1 MVRLINDK
9 TIMKTMFNIKDK
21 VKALR
26 TRSLRLAALLP
37 LCLCSFPFFTSCSD
51 FIDQGSDRV
60 ILDGKN
66 HLNGAEDTL
75 YSVVGIVNKLQ
86 TIADRTILL
95 GEVRGDL
102 SDITNNTSAD
112 LRDVAL
118 FNVNDTT
125 NAYNSPADYY
135 AVINNCNYFIANA
148 DTALKNNRNEYIF
161 RKEYAAVKAF
171 RAWTYMQL
179 AQVYGKVPFVTDPI
193 LSKADAD
200 KDYPRY
206 DMQQICQYFLN
217 DLKGLESVEKPGY
230 GTIRRVDSHFFF
242 FPIYILEGDMNLWL
256 GNYRDAALCYYRYLT
271 TRNGENVSYPTSTN
285 VAAWSRSDTH
295 WNIRQG
301 AWSSAFSE
309 GSYYTQGSELV
320 TLIPGDSIPSE
331 GNYSQL
337 RNLFNSRSENGYQV
351 SIVPSKSLIDLSAAQ
366 TYCHYTSTRDIIYA
380 PSGLDNYETG
390 DLRLATVYSSVKT
403 DRLEP
408 NKTIDYVTNWKHSDQ
423 NVQVY
428 RRTMV
433 YLHLAEALN
442 RAGFPRFAFEIL
454 KDGVNDEI
462 MQSKI
467 IPYYKTDSAWLAQF
481 SFPSNLYVRRS
492 GAYPELASENTVGI
506 HSHGSGWSEYNDYYV
521 FPDDSTLTGDARLQY
536 QVEHVEDLIMD
547 ENALEFAFEGQRYYD
562 LIRVAMRRGNP
573 AYLADKIYGRR
584 GSDKV
589 GEMRGLIGKDL
600 YQTANWYLPLP

>member
-1 MVRLINDK
+1 
-9 TIMKTMFNIKDK
+9 MKTMFNIKDK

-37 LCLCSFPFFTSCSD
+37 LCFCSFPFFTSCSD

>member
-1 MVRLINDK
+1 
-9 TIMKTMFNIKDK
+9 MKTMFNIKEK
-21 VKALR
+21 VKACGIR
-26 TRSLRLAALLP
+26 GFRLAALVP
-37 LCLCSFPFFTSCSD
+37 LCLCAFPFFTSCSD
-51 FIDQGSDRV
+51 FINQDSDRV
-60 ILDGKN
+60 ILDGKD
-66 HLNGAEDTL
+66 HLNNAEDTL

-86 TIADRTILL
+86 AIADRTILL

-102 SDITNNTSAD
+102 SDITNYTSAD

-118 FNVNDTT
+118 FNVKDTT

-135 AVINNCNYFIANA
+135 AVINNCNYFIAHA

-171 RAWTYMQL
+171 RAWTYMQM
-179 AQVYGKVPFVTDPI
+179 AQVYGQVPFVTDPI

-217 DLKGLESVEKPGY
+217 DLKGLETIEKPGY
-230 GTIRRVDSHFFF
+230 GVIRRVDSRFFY
-242 FPIYILEGDMNLWL
+242 FPIYLLEGDMNLWL
-256 GNYRDAALCYYRYLT
+256 GNYREAALCYYRYLS
-271 TRNGENVSYPTSTN
+271 TRNGENVGYPISNSTN
-285 VAAWSRSDTH
+285 CWSRNSTH
-295 WNIRQG
+295 WDMSLIQTSWFR
-301 AWSSAFSE
+301 E
-309 GSYYTQGSELV
+309 GSSYNSASELV

-337 RNLFNSRSENGYQV
+337 RNLFNSRSENEYKV
-351 SIVPSKSLIDLSAAQ
+351 SVVPSQSLINLSEAQ
-366 TYCHYTSTRDIIYA
+366 TYCHYTSTRNVIYA
-380 PSGLDNYETG
+380 PTGLSNNQTG
-390 DLRLATVYSSVKT
+390 DLRLSSVYSSMKS
-403 DRLEP
+403 DRIEQ
-408 NKTIDYVTNWKHSDQ
+408 NKTIDVVSNSKHNDQ

-428 RRTMV
+428 RRSMV

-462 MQSKI
+462 IQEKV
-467 IPYYKTDSAWLAQF
+467 IPYYKADSAWIAQF
-481 SFPSNLYVRRS
+481 SFPSNMYVRRS
-492 GAYPELASENTVGI
+492 GAYPELASENTLGI
-506 HSHGSGWSEYNDYYV
+506 HSRGCGWSEYNDYYV
-521 FPDDSTLTGDARLQY
+521 LPDDTTLTGDARLQY

-547 ENALEFAFEGQRYYD
+547 EDALELAFEGQRFYD
-562 LIRVAMRRGNP
+562 LMRVALRRGDP
-573 AYLADKIYGRR
+573 AYLADKVYGRR
-584 GSDKV
+584 GADKV

>member
-1 MVRLINDK
+1 MK
-9 TIMKTMFNIKDK
+9 TIFNIKDK

-51 FIDQGSDRV
+51 FIDQDSDRV

-193 LSKADAD
+193 LSKAEAD

>member
-1 MVRLINDK
+1 MI
-9 TIMKTMFNIKDK
+9 NIKDK
-21 VKALR
+21 VKACGIR
-26 TRSLRLAALLP
+26 GFRLAALVP
-37 LCLCSFPFFTSCSD
+37 LCLCSFSFFTSCSD
-51 FIDQGSDRV
+51 FIDQDSDRV

-66 HLNGAEDTL
+66 HLNNAEDTL

-102 SDITNNTSAD
+102 SDITNYTSAD

-125 NAYNSPADYY
+125 NAYNTPADYY
-135 AVINNCNYFIANA
+135 AVINNCNYFIAHA

-171 RAWTYMQL
+171 RAWTYMQM
-179 AQVYGKVPFVTDPI
+179 AQVYGKVPFVTKPI

-206 DMQQICQYFLN
+206 DMQQICQYFLS
-217 DLKGLESVEKPGY
+217 DLQGLENIEKPGY
-230 GTIRRVDSHFFF
+230 GTIRRVDSRFFY

-271 TRNGENVSYPTSTN
+271 TRNGENVGYPTSNDVT
-285 VAAWSRSDTH
+285 AWSRSDTH
-295 WNIRQG
+295 WNMRTSS
-301 AWSSAFSE
+301 WSMAFRE
-309 GSYYTQGSELV
+309 GSNYSQSSELV

-337 RNLFNSRSENGYQV
+337 RNLFNSRSENEYNA
-351 SIVPSKSLIDLSAAQ
+351 SIVPSQSLIDLSAAQ
-366 TYCHYTSTRDIIYA
+366 TYCHYTSTRNVIYA
-380 PSGLDNYETG
+380 PAGLENYESG
-390 DLRLATVYSSVKT
+390 DLRLATVYSSMKNT
-403 DRLEP
+403 RLEQ
-408 NKTIDYVTNWKHSDQ
+408 NKTIDFVTNSKHSDQ

-428 RRTMV
+428 RRSMV
-433 YLHLAEALN
+433 YLHMAEDLN

-467 IPYYKTDSAWLAQF
+467 LPYYKADSAWLAQF

-521 FPDDSTLTGDARLQY
+521 LPDDSTLTGDARLQY

-547 ENALEFAFEGQRYYD
+547 EDALEFAFEGQRYYD
-562 LIRVAMRRGNP
+562 LMRVALRRGDP

-584 GSDKV
+584 GAAKV